1 MIRRR
6 RGFSPFR
13 LATRVVLILAVLWLA
28 GLVWYASEIAR
39 AQPKIGSL
47 GEVPSADA
55 VVVLTGTPDRLDV
68 GFELLAASRAQ
79 RMFISGVYRGV
90 DVQQILKA
98 LRRSPDE
105 AENAVVLGYGADDT
119 IGNARETAVWMAKEG
134 LTSLILVTS
143 NFHMPRALMEF
154 RAAMPGV
161 TIVPHATAV
170 ASFKIDDWWRWPG
183 TIRLIASEW
192 SKYILARARIALG
205 IRVATM
211 PMVSPAPVTPPRPAQ
226 PNTVAPSPAKPVP
239 PPAKPAPAIP
249 PDAPTTTV
257 PETIPPET
265 SEPNEEAPAMP
276 RPPAPSAAPSSSA
289 PAPGTAAPPPPQVAP
304 ATPAPDNSDDSP
316 DETPAPDALPESA
329 P

>member
-1 MIRRR
+1 MVRRHHPLR
-6 RGFSPFR
+6 PLR
-13 LATRVVLILAVLWLA
+13 LLMRTAAALAALWLA
-28 GLVWYASEIAR
+28 GLFWYAGEIAR
-39 AQPKIGSL
+39 ARPEAESFSD
-47 GEVPSADA
+47 VPTADA
-55 VVVLTGTPDRLDV
+55 VVVLTGTPDRLGV

-90 DVQQILKA
+90 DVQQILRA

-119 IGNARETAVWMAKEG
+119 IGNAQETAVWMAKEG

-154 RAAMPGV
+154 HAAMPEV

-192 SKYILARARIALG
+192 SKYIAARARLALG
-205 IRVATM
+205 IRFATL
-211 PMVSPAPVTPPRPAQ
+211 PVVSPAPVTPPEVLKRPVE
-226 PNTVAPSPAKPVP
+226 NPSEAKPDP
-239 PPAKPAPAIP
+239 APEAPPAA
-249 PDAPTTTV
+249 
-257 PETIPPET
+257 
-265 SEPNEEAPAMP
+265 N
-276 RPPAPSAAPSSSA
+276 
-289 PAPGTAAPPPPQVAP
+289 
-304 ATPAPDNSDDSP
+304 
-316 DETPAPDALPESA
+316 PESA